1 MTAPVMFNRRLRE
14 QEIDLW
20 LSLVENSTDA
30 GYEEQGFANDYL
42 QLPETIAFVSSINEE
57 VIGATAIYKD
67 KIRLGMVL
75 SSVAILKDYRET
87 SAYHIIKTSL
97 PFMRTVAIRDV
108 DALVV
113 DNSPN
118 TGIGFPASLGLDPWI
133 GEILKKIG
141 FVSIGKIWRYTLKR
155 EDSTTLDRKAKKWD
169 EKPNLEG
176 AKQLIWSQ
184 SNAAGLTTS
193 TIWNALDF
201 AMNRGVLRTFSIG
214 DSTRIVLSNDKI
226 GEISLIGL
234 LMIDSE
240 YSSNDAINMIA
251 AELSKEQNLVIH
263 FPLIG
268 ENQCNSVEMLSKQ
281 LRGSL
286 KRESMTLMRKYL

>member
-1 MTAPVMFNRRLRE
+1 MNAPVMFNRRLCE

-30 GYEEQGFANDYL
+30 GYAEQGLANNYL

-67 KIRLGMVL
+67 RVRLGMVL

-118 TGIGFPASLGLDPWI
+118 TGIGFPVSLGLDPWI

-141 FVSIGKIWRYTLKR
+141 FVPMGKMWRYTLKR
-155 EDSTTLDRKAKKWD
+155 DDTTILYQNGEKWD
-169 EKPNLEG
+169 DEPNLEG

-184 SNAAGLTTS
+184 CNVAGIATS
-193 TIWNALDF
+193 AIWNALDF

-214 DSTRIVLSNDKI
+214 DSTRIVLSHDKI
-226 GEISLIGL
+226 GETSLIGL
-234 LMIDSE
+234 LMIDPE
-240 YSSNDAINMIA
+240 YSSNDAISMIA
-251 AELSKEQNLVIH
+251 EDLSKEQNLVIH